1 MGETVCDRKEKYAR
15 SETASVRL
23 RSSETEFATSLR
35 SAILLKFV
43 NVGKDEAIWVIRIIA
58 HTLLIRS
65 TSSKS
70 LHFIRLPARCPCG
83 RQRRFS
89 RTARTSERA
98 HLRSALLVINLRR

>member
-43 NVGKDEAIWVIRIIA
+43 NVGKDEAIWVI
-58 HTLLIRS
+58 L
-65 TSSKS
+65 
-70 LHFIRLPARCPCG
+70 CP
-83 RQRRFS
+83 
-89 RTARTSERA
+89 
-98 HLRSALLVINLRR
+98 NLAT